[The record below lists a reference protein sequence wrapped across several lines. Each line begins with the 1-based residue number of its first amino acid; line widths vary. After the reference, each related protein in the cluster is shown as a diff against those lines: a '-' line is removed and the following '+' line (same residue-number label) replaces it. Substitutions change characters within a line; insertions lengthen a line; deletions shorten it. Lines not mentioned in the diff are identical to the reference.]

1 MAEHTSSLWRLGR
14 TLRRGQADHGDLA
27 VSRRD
32 VAPHA
37 SRRNSRSAS
46 RWDAGDKPMD
56 LVRHCLHPRLREAL
70 VIAGR
75 LMTLGVVTGAHAPLA
90 HAELFRC
97 PTCSIGH
104 GACAVSALKGSNGL
118 CQGSARP
125 RRLAVA
131 HSRHPRH
138 PYMRRK
144 HDTVPSGHVQLPPQD
159 NGLILILHGR
169 MMFLRYCT
177 ARGGGSW
184 SGRDPHRRRES
195 PPDTCVTQ
203 RGEMLLSK
211 DLARDEQAGGNQ
223 ARLERSGDGVG
234 RICLRAQQR
243 RVTFGWRRWVM

>member
-14 TLRRGQADHGDLA
+14 ALRRGEERIMGDLLI
-27 VSRRD
+27 SRRD
-32 VAPHA
+32 AASQA
-37 SRRNSRSAS
+37 SRRNTCNSRSAS
-46 RWDAGDKPMD
+46 QWDAGDKPMD
-56 LVRHCLHPRLREAL
+56 LVRYCLHPRLREAL
-70 VIAGR
+70 VTAGR

-131 HSRHPRH
+131 HSRHPTTSLD
-138 PYMRRK
+138 MRRK

-195 PPDTCVTQ
+195 H
-203 RGEMLLSK
+203 
-211 DLARDEQAGGNQ
+211 A
-223 ARLERSGDGVG
+223 
-234 RICLRAQQR
+234 
-243 RVTFGWRRWVM
+243 